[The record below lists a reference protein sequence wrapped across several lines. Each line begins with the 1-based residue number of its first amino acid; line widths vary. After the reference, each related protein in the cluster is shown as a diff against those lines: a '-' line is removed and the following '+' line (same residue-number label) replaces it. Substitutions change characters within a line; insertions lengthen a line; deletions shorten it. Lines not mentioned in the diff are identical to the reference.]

1 MTMHLDVISLAVRPG
16 ALAVLVFV
24 SVLFLRHLF
33 IEFLS
38 DTRDK
43 RRR

>member
-1 MTMHLDVISLAVRPG
+1 MTTQLDVISLAVRPG
-16 ALAVLVFV
+16 VLALVVLVAVLVF
-24 SVLFLRHLF
+24 RHLF

-43 RRR
+43 KKR